1 MESRKIEIANQVDV
15 SNSLSFDPDTGLVVD
30 CLIHP
35 LGDDDPLHEQYQFES
50 MVDETIEL
58 GKYSEDY
65 QNLYC
70 VAHELN
76 RHSERVRDCANLLED
91 ANLVDDMFNVD
102 VNDLLDVDMD
112 D

>member
-1 MESRKIEIANQVDV
+1 
-15 SNSLSFDPDTGLVVD
+15 
-30 CLIHP
+30 
-35 LGDDDPLHEQYQFES
+35 
-50 MVDETIEL
+50 
-58 GKYSEDY
+58 
-65 QNLYC
+65 

-76 RHSERVRDCANLLED
+76 RHSERVRDCANRLED